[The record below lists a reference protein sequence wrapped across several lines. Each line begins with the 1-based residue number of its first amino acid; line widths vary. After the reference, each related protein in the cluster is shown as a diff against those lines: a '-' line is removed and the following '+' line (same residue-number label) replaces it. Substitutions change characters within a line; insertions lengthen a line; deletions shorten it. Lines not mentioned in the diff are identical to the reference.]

1 MFKSSFKPFL
11 RPSVFRKQFVPST
24 IPKILT
30 NQAIRMSSSA
40 TPNEL
45 LNVNKLYDVS
55 NYTAVVTGGGTG
67 IGLMI
72 TQTLVANG
80 AKVYITGRR
89 GDALD
94 KVVETYGKGAKGSIV
109 ALPPCDITNKDE
121 IKSMV
126 QEVEK
131 NDKGIHLLVNN
142 AGIAK
147 DDTTKY
153 SNGEPDFKVS
163 KDRNRDGVEMIGIW
177 ISGTLTDKLSVR
189 ILNLGA
195 SLEVKPRRLGCNIY
209 HQCHLPILRCSSLPT
224 TSIQDSRHRKRIHT
238 LNH

>member
-1 MFKSSFKPFL
+1 MSLNVLPPTSCRIPTNYLSSSIYPLIDSYIKSNPQVPIIFFEMFKQSLKPFL
-11 RPSVFRKQFVPST
+11 KPSVLRKQFVPST
-24 IPKILT
+24 VPKVL
-30 NQAIRMSSSA
+30 AIRMSSSA

-94 KVVETYGKGAKGSIV
+94 KVVEKYGKGAKGSIV
-109 ALPPCDITNKDE
+109 ALPPCDINNKDE
-121 IKSMV
+121 IKMIVS
-126 QEVEK
+126 EVEK

-142 AGIAK
+142 AGVAK

-163 KDRNRDGVEMIGIW
+163 EDED
-177 ISGTLTDKLSVR
+177 
-189 ILNLGA
+189 
-195 SLEVKPRRLGCNIY
+195 
-209 HQCHLPILRCSSLPT
+209 
-224 TSIQDSRHRKRIHT
+224 
-238 LNH
+238 